1 MARTEFDGEISGQM
15 SIDDLYRP
23 PERLFAVSRIFAK
36 ARKEMSL
43 AEQKCFV
50 YALSQLKF
58 TEPTKIDIIYL
69 DKKTLARVIGINSDT
84 DHLSVNLQR
93 AIGELP
99 KHSYIEISKEDKDL
113 FDSGTIITRL
123 TMLKNLVRIKFERE
137 YLALFTGL
145 SADYITMW
153 SSDIF
158 QMQSKRSVQ
167 FYERLRQET
176 DTRQSVNSYGFGIKA
191 LKEMFNIPMDGDGSY
206 MRKDGHFDRPAF
218 EKYVIQSLCDDLKHC
233 KMINLVIQPDGKPY
247 EKVKRG
253 NRVLGYKFYWTFTAH
268 PAIAIASETQKIQD
282 RVDKDP
288 QILKIAKDI
297 LNGEKK
303 QKSKNAFTDYGNKHD
318 PSIYDIAFNKLT
330 QI

>member
-23 PERLFAVSRIFAK
+23 PERLFAVSRIFAR
-36 ARKEMSL
+36 ARKNMNL
-43 AEQKCFV
+43 AEQKTFV
-50 YALSQLKF
+50 YALSHLKF
-58 TEPTKIDIIYL
+58 TEPTKINIIYL

-93 AIGELP
+93 AIGDLP
-99 KHSYIEISKEDKDL
+99 EHSYIKISKEDKDL

-123 TMLKNLVRIKFERE
+123 TMFKNLVRIKFERE

-145 SADYITMW
+145 STDYITMW

-218 EKYVIQSLCDDLKHC
+218 EKYVIQALCDDLKHC

-253 NRVLGYKFYWTFTAH
+253 NRVLGYRFYWTFTSH
-268 PAIAIASETQKIQD
+268 PAVATAEEVHEMQE
-282 RVDKDP
+282 RVDKNP
-288 QILKIAKDI
+288 VVLKIAKNMM
-297 LNGEKK
+297 NGQKK
-303 QKSKNAFTDYGNKHD
+303 PKKNNFIPDNNGANNDLMEQ
-318 PSIYDIAFNKLT
+318 IQYDNLD
-330 QI
+330 